1 MKVLKEPESYTEA
14 INCGQ
19 HTDWKQVMDSEI
31 VTYEKPDMDPV
42 ETACWEGEDV
52 YIMQVHIE
60 VKTNNDGSVG
70 IFV

>member
-31 VTYEKPDMDPV
+31 VTYEKPDLDPV
-42 ETACWEGEDV
+42 ETACWEDV

-60 VKTNNDGSVG
+60 VKTNNDGLVG

>member
-1 MKVLKEPESYTEA
+1 MKVLKEAESYTEA

-19 HTDWKQVMDSEI
+19 HSDWKQVMDSEI
-31 VTYEKPDMDPV
+31 VTYEKPDLDPV
-42 ETACWEGEDV
+42 ETACWEDV

-60 VKTNNDGSVG
+60 VKTNNDCSVG